1 MADLHR
7 AELALDDAERVPDLR
22 AYHRGDAIDPYSPGG
37 VQRTA
42 LRDCE
47 HVTPDLAATAES
59 W

>member
-22 AYHRGDAIDPYSPGG
+22 AYHRGVAIDPFSGG

-42 LRDCE
+42 LRDFV